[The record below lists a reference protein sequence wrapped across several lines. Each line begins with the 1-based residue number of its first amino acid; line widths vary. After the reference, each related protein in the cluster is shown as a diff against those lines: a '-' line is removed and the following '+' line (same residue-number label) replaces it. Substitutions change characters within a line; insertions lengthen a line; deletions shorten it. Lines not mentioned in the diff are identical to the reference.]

1 MGFKLDMQVF
11 TQIKHQR
18 NPNHW
23 SSGTGFWGKKRGE
36 KREKMLKNED
46 KKIALNVKYINT

>member
-1 MGFKLDMQVF
+1 MGFKLDMQEF

-23 SSGTGFWGKKRGE
+23 SSGTGFEGKKRGG
-36 KREKMLKNED
+36 
-46 KKIALNVKYINT
+46 KKGGNVKKRRQKNSVKY